1 MRNNMTNPARIVIAG
16 TASGVGKTTISTG
29 LMAALAAR
37 GLRVQAY
44 KVGPDYI
51 DPTYHRTATGR
62 PSYNLDTWL
71 SSQEMVRRRFD
82 VGMRDADVAVIEGV
96 MGLFDGRKGTLDSAS
111 TAEIARL
118 FDAPV
123 LLVLD
128 VSHMGQSAAA
138 LVAGFQHLDPRV
150 RVAGVIL
157 NRVASADHEATVRY
171 ALANRTEIPV
181 FGAIRRDPS
190 LTVPTRHLGL
200 VPAPEA
206 AVEIQELGNS
216 LARMVDID
224 GILHLARS
232 AGSLPVVPE
241 MAAQD
246 NLSLNAGQATP
257 PVRVGIA
264 TDAAFSF
271 YYPETFEEFVNLGAT
286 VIPFSPLRDRNLPD
300 EIDLLYFGGGFPE
313 LFADQLAE
321 NQTML
326 ADVRSAAQR
335 GVPIYAECGGY
346 MYLGKYCIDAAN
358 TCHAM
363 LGLLP
368 YTFRMGKERTQ
379 IGYREV
385 ITTRET
391 IIGPGGTRL
400 RGHEFHWS
408 QLTTPLV
415 REHAAYEL
423 EGRENAHE
431 GYADAT
437 ILASYIHVPLAANPH
452 VMKRLLHNCLFHREA
467 RNAREKVG

>member
-1 MRNNMTNPARIVIAG
+1 MTNSARIVMAG

-51 DPTYHRTATGR
+51 DPTYHRAATGR

-82 VGMRDADVAVIEGV
+82 AGMRDADVAVIEGV

-138 LVAGFQHLDPRV
+138 LVAGFQHLDSRV
-150 RVAGVIL
+150 RIAGVIL
-157 NRVASADHEATVRY
+157 NRVASSDHEATVRY
-171 ALANRTEIPV
+171 ALANRTEMPV

-190 LTVPTRHLGL
+190 LTVPARHLGL

-206 AVEIQELGNS
+206 AVEMRELGNS
-216 LARMVDID
+216 IARMVDID
-224 GILHLARS
+224 GILRLARS
-232 AGSLPVVPE
+232 ADPLPVVPAE
-241 MAAQD
+241 LIAQD
-246 NLSLNAGQATP
+246 NLSLNAGQAAP

-271 YYPETFEEFVNLGAT
+271 YYPETLEEFANLGAT
-286 VIPFSPLRDRNLPD
+286 VIPFSPLHDRNLPD
-300 EIDLLYFGGGFPE
+300 NIDLLYLGGGFPE
-313 LFADQLAE
+313 LFADRLAE

-358 TCHAM
+358 KCHAM
-363 LGLLP
+363 LGILP
-368 YTFRMGKERTQ
+368 YIFRMGGERAQ

-385 ITTRET
+385 ITARET

-408 QLTTPLV
+408 HLTTSLA

-423 EGRENAHE
+423 EGRENAYE

-452 VMKRLLHNCLFHREA
+452 VMAQLLHNCLLHREA
-467 RNAREKVG
+467 RKVRGKLG